1 MFGRILLERN
11 FGQPSEE
18 GRPMCK
24 NQYSPRIY
32 SERPSGLCATLRPH
46 QMPCEN
52 ATSHEY
58 SIDTFRAKTDVSNHV
73 TEPVS
78 LSALKPQL

>member
-1 MFGRILLERN
+1 MFDRILLERN
-11 FGQPSEE
+11 FG
-18 GRPMCK
+18 RLKKDARCVK
-24 NQYSPRIY
+24 INIPRIY
-32 SERPSGLCATLRPH
+32 SQRLFGFCAILRPH
-46 QMPCEN
+46 QMPCGN

-58 SIDTFRAKTDVSNHV
+58 RTDTFRAKTGMSNHV